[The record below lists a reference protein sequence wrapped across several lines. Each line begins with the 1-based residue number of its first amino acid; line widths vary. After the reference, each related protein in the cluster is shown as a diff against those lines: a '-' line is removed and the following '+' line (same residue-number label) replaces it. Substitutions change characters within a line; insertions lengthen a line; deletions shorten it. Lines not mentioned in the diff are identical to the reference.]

1 MGLPYRGIEQDFR
14 ERIQELDPQ
23 GRILRASEVPFYVLR
38 PGDLVQFGYWRDTQ
52 QKNYQGLVVAT
63 RRSGG
68 RGYRVTKEGN
78 TILQVLIVP
87 GLSDDVFQF
96 VINTLY
102 KNRTLSR
109 YLSLRKRSSE
119 ADKKINYGY
128 LKNVGREETE
138 LSEQFKESTL
148 ARRLLGR
155 EKRLGLIKALNEGEF
170 KTFRVE
176 KSYDVFSISLLD
188 PELAQ

>member
-1 MGLPYRGIEQDFR
+1 MGLPYRGIQQDFR
-14 ERIQELDPQ
+14 ERIRELDPQ
-23 GRILRASEVPFYVLR
+23 GRILRASEMPFYVLR
-38 PGDLVQFGYWRDTQ
+38 PGDLIQFGYWSNGQ
-52 QKNYQGLVVAT
+52 QKNYQGIVVST

-68 RGYRVTKEGN
+68 KGYRMTLQGD
-78 TILQVLIVP
+78 TILQVLIIE
-87 GLSDDVFQF
+87 GLSDEVFQF

-109 YLSLRKRSSE
+109 YLSLKKRSSE

-128 LKNVGREETE
+128 LKNIGRDSSE
-138 LSEQFKESTL
+138 LSEQIKESTL

-155 EKRLGLIKALNEGEF
+155 EKRLGLVKTLQQGDF

-176 KSYDVFSISLLD
+176 KSYDVFSISLLN